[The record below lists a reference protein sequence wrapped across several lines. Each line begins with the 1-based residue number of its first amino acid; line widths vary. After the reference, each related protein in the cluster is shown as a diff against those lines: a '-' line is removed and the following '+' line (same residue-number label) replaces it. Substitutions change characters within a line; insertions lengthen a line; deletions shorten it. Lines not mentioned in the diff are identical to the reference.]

1 MEKRN
6 EKGEER
12 KGKRGNGS
20 EGEIEEL
27 KWRREKN
34 GSIEE
39 EGNGEGKNEKGWV
52 KERAPCVWK

>member
-39 EGNGEGKNEKGWV
+39 EGN
-52 KERAPCVWK
+52 